1 MPKLT
6 ELYDITKKHRSI
18 DPELRRATLTNF
30 FKSAPEYTHIPR
42 SEELIVNELDYIVTD
57 DDGNLVKL

>member
-6 ELYDITKKHRSI
+6 EMYDITKKHRSI

-30 FKSAPEYTHIPR
+30 FKSSPEYTHIPR
-42 SEELIVNELDYIVTD
+42 SARLIVNELDYIVTD